1 MKNKLLKNKLFYFFY
16 KILKIYRN
24 KKPSAHFGEFAEDV
38 FINRLLKNVDKG
50 FYVDVGCYHP
60 FKGSLTAKLY
70 EKKWHGINIDIS
82 KTSIDLFKIVRKRDI
97 NLNLAI
103 CDFDGET
110 YFYENSPINQQNSL
124 IQKNDK
130 QQKKKIECLKL
141 NSVLMKHNISTFEYL
156 NIDVEGSELDVIK
169 GMDFKKFNPILVT
182 IENNDLF
189 PEDYIN
195 DEVYKLLKK
204 NDYIFINKIG
214 VTNFFM
220 YKKFA
225 NQISNLIKI

>member
-1 MKNKLLKNKLFYFFY
+1 VKKKLLKNKLFYFFY
-16 KILKIYRN
+16 KILKIYKN
-24 KKPSAHFGEFAEDV
+24 KKPSVHFGEFAEDV
-38 FINRLLKNVDKG
+38 FINRLFKNYDKG

-70 EKKWHGINIDIS
+70 EKKWSGINIDIS
-82 KTSIDLFKIVRKRDI
+82 KTSIDLFKIARKKDI

-103 CDFDGET
+103 SNFDGET

-124 IQKNDK
+124 IQKDDK

-141 NSVLMKHNISTFEYL
+141 DSVLMKYNVGSFEYL
-156 NIDVEGSELDVIK
+156 NIDVEGSELNVIE
-169 GMDFKKFNPILVT
+169 GINFRKFSPILIT

-189 PEDYIN
+189 PEDYFN
-195 DEVYKLLKK
+195 NEVYKILKK
-204 NDYIFINKIG
+204 NNYIFINKIG

-220 YKKFA
+220 IKKFA
-225 NQISNLIKI
+225 NQISDLIKI

>member
-1 MKNKLLKNKLFYFFY
+1 VKNKLLKNKLFYFFY

-24 KKPSAHFGEFAEDV
+24 KKPSVHYGEFAEDV
-38 FINRLLKNVDKG
+38 FINRLFKNVDKG

-70 EKKWHGINIDIS
+70 EKNWHGINIDIS
-82 KTSIDLFKIVRKRDI
+82 KTSIDLFKIVRKKDI

-103 CDFDGET
+103 SNFDGET
-110 YFYENSPINQQNSL
+110 YYYENSPINQQNSL
-124 IQKNDK
+124 IQKHDNK
-130 QQKKKIECLKL
+130 KKKKIECLKL
-141 NSVLMKHNISTFEYL
+141 NSVLIKYNISSFEYL

-169 GMDFKKFNPILVT
+169 GIDLKKFTPILVT
-182 IENNDLF
+182 IENNDLL
-189 PEDYIN
+189 PEDYYNN
-195 DEVYKLLKK
+195 DVYKILKN

-225 NQISNLIKI
+225 NEISNLIKI

>member
-1 MKNKLLKNKLFYFFY
+1 MKNKLLKNRLFYFFY

-24 KKPSAHFGEFAEDV
+24 KKPSVHFGEFAEDV
-38 FINRLLKNVDKG
+38 FINRLFKNINKG

-70 EKKWHGINIDIS
+70 EKNWQGINIDIS
-82 KTSIDLFKIVRKRDI
+82 KTSIDLFKIVRKKDI

-103 CDFDGET
+103 SNFDGET
-110 YFYENSPINQQNSL
+110 YYYENSPINQQNSL
-124 IQKNDK
+124 IQKNDN

-141 NSVLMKHNISTFEYL
+141 NSVLTKYNISTFEYL

-169 GMDFKKFNPILVT
+169 GIDFKKFTPILVT

-189 PEDYIN
+189 PEDYYN
-195 DEVYKLLKK
+195 NEVYKILKN

-220 YKKFA
+220 FKK
-225 NQISNLIKI
+225 KINKNTLVR

>member
-1 MKNKLLKNKLFYFFY
+1 MKNKVLKNRLFYFFY

-24 KKPSAHFGEFAEDV
+24 KKPSVHFGEFAEDV

-70 EKKWHGINIDIS
+70 EKNWHGINIDIS
-82 KTSIDLFKIVRKRDI
+82 KTSIDLFKIVRKKDI

-103 CDFDGET
+103 SNFDGET
-110 YFYENSPINQQNSL
+110 YYYENSPINQQNSL
-124 IQKNDK
+124 IQKHED
-130 QQKKKIECLKL
+130 QQKKKIKCLKL
-141 NSVLMKHNISTFEYL
+141 NSVLIKYNISSFEYL
-156 NIDVEGSELDVIK
+156 NIDVEGGELDVIK
-169 GMDFKKFNPILVT
+169 GIDLKKFTPILVT
-182 IENNDLF
+182 IENNDLL
-189 PEDYIN
+189 PEDYYNN
-195 DEVYKLLKK
+195 DVYKILKN

-225 NQISNLIKI
+225 NEISNLIKI